1 MTASMTFDGARMRRA
16 RVAVSLAFL
25 AFGTELGL
33 WFAHIPVVA
42 KRLSLG
48 PAQLGLGILS
58 VGVIGLVVQPL
69 TGVAITRF
77 GSRRTTMLL
86 LPAFVATETLLI
98 NAPSQRAFF
107 MFTALVGL
115 VVLPSNV
122 GNNTMAAELERLY
135 GRPVMSSFHG
145 FFSVGGLVGSLLG
158 GALIAAD
165 EGDGGGAIV
174 VGVLLLLVS
183 LWATVNSLEV
193 APERSAGGNRPR
205 FAIPAAALL
214 GLGVLAFCSNLIE
227 GAVGDWSALYLATI
241 KHADPALAASGYTL
255 LSMAMAAVRFA
266 GGPVVERLG
275 RKTVVVVGGCL
286 MAAGMIIVI
295 LAPWPLVSAL
305 GFLVVAVGASNL
317 SPILTSAAANLPG
330 VAPSIGI
337 AALATSITLGLFVGP
352 PAIGFIAQAWNLS
365 LGFGVLALLGV
376 IVAVGAAL
384 RRWAPA
390 R

>member
-1 MTASMTFDGARMRRA
+1 
-16 RVAVSLAFL
+16 
-25 AFGTELGL
+25 
-33 WFAHIPVVA
+33 
-42 KRLSLG
+42 
-48 PAQLGLGILS
+48 
-58 VGVIGLVVQPL
+58 
-69 TGVAITRF
+69 
-77 GSRRTTMLL
+77 MLL

>member
-1 MTASMTFDGARMRRA
+1 MTAAMTLDDARMRRA

-25 AFGTELGL
+25 AFGSELGL
-33 WFAHIPVVA
+33 WFAHIPVVV
-42 KRLSLG
+42 KRLSLE
-48 PAQLGLGILS
+48 PAQLGLSILS

-86 LPAFVATETLLI
+86 LPAFVAAETLLI

-135 GRPVMSSFHG
+135 ARPVMSSFHG
-145 FFSVGGLVGSLLG
+145 FYSVGGLVGSLLG

-165 EGDGGGAIV
+165 EGDGRGAIV
-174 VGVLLLLVS
+174 VGVALVLVS
-183 LWATVNSLEV
+183 LWATVNALEV
-193 APERSAGGNRPR
+193 APERSAPGNRPR

-227 GAVGDWSALYLATI
+227 GAVGDWSALYLTTI

-255 LSMAMAAVRFA
+255 LSVAMAAVRFA

-337 AALATSITLGLFVGP
+337 AALATAITLGLFVGP
-352 PAIGFIAQAWNLS
+352 PAIGFIAQAWDLS
-365 LGFGVLALLGV
+365 LGFGVLVLLGV
-376 IVAVGAAL
+376 IIAVGAAL